1 MLKKGKVSRARISL
15 LLGGMISLFALLL
28 VAGCAK
34 PPTKEMADAEAA
46 LATAKLAEADVYV
59 PDEYRSAEERLAQA
73 RTEVVAEAEN
83 WFKDYDPARKS
94 ALESKT
100 LSEKAKLHA
109 EAAKARAKAKA
120 EEIIAQLSTAI
131 KEAKAAEAETYL
143 PQDLARVSRS
153 LQAVE
158 ADYKAERYL
167 AAISKGREAITQA
180 KDLAKRSRLAAA
192 EAERRRKE
200 EEARRR
206 AEEEA
211 RRRAEEEARRR
222 AEEEARRAEA
232 ERRRAEEEARRIAEE
247 EARRHPPTHEVVKG
261 ECLWRIAESEK
272 VYSDPFQWPLI
283 YQANRSQIKDPDLI
297 YPKQEFQIKRDASAT
312 EIRQAISTS
321 KHRGPWSLF
330 DGK

>member
-1 MLKKGKVSRARISL
+1 
-15 LLGGMISLFALLL
+15 MISLFAVLL
-28 VAGCAK
+28 VVGCAK

-46 LATAKLAEADVYV
+46 LAAAKLAEADVYV
-59 PDEYRSAEERLAQA
+59 PDEYRSAEDRLAQA
-73 RTEVVAEAEN
+73 RAEVVKEKDN
-83 WFKDYDPARKS
+83 WFKNYDPARKA

-100 LSEKAKLHA
+100 LAEEATEHAKKAKA
-109 EAAKARAKAKA
+109 QAKAKA
-120 EEIIAQLSTAI
+120 EEIIAQLKTAI

-153 LQAVE
+153 LQEVE

-167 AAISKGREAITQA
+167 AAISKGQEAIAQA

-192 EAERRRKE
+192 EAKRKE
-200 EEARRR
+200 EER
-206 AEEEA
+206 
-211 RRRAEEEARRR
+211 
-222 AEEEARRAEA
+222 RRAEA
-232 ERRRAEEEARRIAEE
+232 ERRRAEEEARRLAEE
-247 EARRHPPTHEVVKG
+247 ELRRHPPTHEVVKG

-272 VYSDPFQWPLI
+272 IYSDPFQWPLI

-297 YPKQEFQIKRDASAT
+297 YPKQEFQIKRDASAA